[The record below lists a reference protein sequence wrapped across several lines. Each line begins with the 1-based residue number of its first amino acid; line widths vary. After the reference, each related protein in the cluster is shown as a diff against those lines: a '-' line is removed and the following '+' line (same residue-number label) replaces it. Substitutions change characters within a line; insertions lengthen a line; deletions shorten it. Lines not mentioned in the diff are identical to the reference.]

1 MGLGFA
7 GYQRQGRQGGDTRG
21 AVRRG
26 LAVRDWQLMDRQ
38 VKASQSVLGKKWLV
52 TLWQVFLTKEQKNG
66 IPKFRFTMAPKRA
79 QER

>member
-1 MGLGFA
+1 
-7 GYQRQGRQGGDTRG
+7 
-21 AVRRG
+21 
-26 LAVRDWQLMDRQ
+26 MDRQ